1 MWKVRISQ
9 ILTLM
14 HIVANFKKKSSR
26 KKKRE
31 EKIVA
36 FDHKCGIL
44 WSCFTAFAY
53 FCDKTIAVKQ

>member
-1 MWKVRISQ
+1 
-9 ILTLM
+9 M
-14 HIVANFKKKSSR
+14 HIVANQEVSQ
-26 KKKRE
+26 KRV

-53 FCDKTIAVKQ
+53 FLDKTIDAVMGN